1 MTRCGAAIA
10 AEDDIRE
17 DPVEGWPLGVIEA
30 LQFLKKRGVLLAIVS
45 RNDEARIVQVW
56 DSIMLGRLR
65 LDDFAIR
72 KINWRPKVENL
83 EDIIRE
89 VNILPRG
96 VVFIDDNPVER
107 AGVKAALP
115 EVRVLGAH
123 PYLIRRILLWAPEMQ
138 VGVVTEES
146 ARRTEMVQAQV
157 AREADRR
164 SMSRSEFLASLDVK
178 VRMIEI
184 AGAGHRQF
192 PRALELIN
200 KTNQFNTTGRRWTQA
215 DCVAAFA
222 QGGVFR
228 AFEVQDRFTHYGLV
242 GVVATQ
248 AGRIEQF
255 VMSCRVL
262 GLDVEKAVV
271 AELSRR
277 LQNGGDVVALL
288 EETDANFPCRDLYA
302 RCGFTADGGHW
313 IKPRD
318 RAVEAPSHVA
328 LSRAVW

>member
-1 MTRCGAAIA
+1 MRRSTRSTATGSNGSRRWPTFTTCILRRFRARFGPRCSRCAGPYGSSIRSSWSPSISMTRCGAAIA

-56 DSIMLGRLR
+56 DSIMPGRLR

-146 ARRTEMVQAQV
+146 ARRTEMVQAPG
-157 AREADRR
+157 
-164 SMSRSEFLASLDVK
+164 L
-178 VRMIEI
+178 
-184 AGAGHRQF
+184 
-192 PRALELIN
+192 
-200 KTNQFNTTGRRWTQA
+200 FN
-215 DCVAAFA
+215 
-222 QGGVFR
+222 
-228 AFEVQDRFTHYGLV
+228 
-242 GVVATQ
+242 
-248 AGRIEQF
+248 
-255 VMSCRVL
+255 
-262 GLDVEKAVV
+262 AVDSV
-271 AELSRR
+271 
-277 LQNGGDVVALL
+277 
-288 EETDANFPCRDLYA
+288 
-302 RCGFTADGGHW
+302 
-313 IKPRD
+313 
-318 RAVEAPSHVA
+318 
-328 LSRAVW
+328 